1 VGLAAGPALGAAVLS
16 GADYSRVLWL
26 CAVLSIVTAALA
38 LPALAGIRNSA
49 AKQGA

>member
-1 VGLAAGPALGAAVLS
+1 
-16 GADYSRVLWL
+16 VLWL
-26 CAVLSIVTAALA
+26 CAVLSIVTAVLA